1 LWDDS
6 RKKNASCL
14 HDNGCQFNV
23 DAEYP
28 LALFFSFIFLNEIFF
43 RVYHMM
49 SEPPKPKEGDEI
61 CNTEKSKHMP
71 EEMQHVPERYKNLK
85 DINEKSQ

>member
-1 LWDDS
+1 MYG
-6 RKKNASCL
+6 
-14 HDNGCQFNV
+14 NGCQFNV

-43 RVYHMM
+43 SVYDMM

-61 CNTEKSKHMP
+61 CPNVTRKKTNTCQK
-71 EEMQHVPERYKNLK
+71 RC
-85 DINEKSQ
+85 